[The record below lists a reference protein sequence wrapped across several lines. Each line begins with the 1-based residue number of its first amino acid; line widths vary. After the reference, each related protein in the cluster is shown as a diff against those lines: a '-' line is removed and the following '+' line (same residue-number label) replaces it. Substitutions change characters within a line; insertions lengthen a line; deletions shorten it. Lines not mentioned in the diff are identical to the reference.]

1 MLLLAIVTVQ
11 VLDPVRIVVLGIIFG
26 VTRLAANRTVGL
38 LGLGTGAV
46 MAAFVFP
53 FLVLGQTG
61 MLAEMSALAG
71 LLANALIIAVLMGLT
86 RLWHGRS
93 G

>member
-1 MLLLAIVTVQ
+1 MAIVTAQ

-26 VTRLAANRTVGL
+26 VTRLASNWTVGL
-38 LGLGTGAV
+38 LGLVVGAV
-46 MAAFVFP
+46 IVAFAFP

-71 LLANALIIAVLMGLT
+71 LLANALVVAVLMGLT
-86 RLWHGRS
+86 RLRRGRS
-93 G
+93 C